1 MSRKLTPNRW
11 NWDDNSKQW
20 IFIELTEQG
29 EKYYYQV
36 EPPKEFFELTM
47 KIKELNDKLIITKD
61 PTENAKLFDEMVK
74 ISKRLQCMRKN
85 DDECKL
91 SPIY

>member
-11 NWDDNSKQW
+11 NWDGNSKRW
-20 IFIELTEQG
+20 IFIELTEEG

-36 EPPKEFFELTM
+36 EPPKEFIELTM
-47 KIKELNDKLIITKD
+47 KIKELNDKLIFTKD
-61 PTENAKLFDEMVK
+61 SEENAKLFDKMMK

-85 DDECKL
+85 EDDCKL
-91 SPIY
+91 SPNF

>member
-20 IFIELTEQG
+20 IFIELTEEG

-36 EPPKEFFELTM
+36 EPPKEFIKLTM
-47 KIKELNDKLIITKD
+47 KIKELNDKLIFTKD
-61 PTENAKLFDEMVK
+61 PEENAKLFDEMMK

-85 DDECKL
+85 DEEFKL
-91 SPIY
+91 NPIF

>member
-1 MSRKLTPNRW
+1 MSRKLTQNRW

-20 IFIELTEQG
+20 IFIELTEEG

-36 EPPKEFFELTM
+36 DPPKEFIELTM
-47 KIKELNDKLIITKD
+47 KIKELNDKLILTKD
-61 PTENAKLFDEMVK
+61 PEENAKLFDEMMK

-85 DDECKL
+85 DEECKL
-91 SPIY
+91 NPIF

>member
-1 MSRKLTPNRW
+1 MSRKFTQNRW

-20 IFIELTEQG
+20 IFIELTEEG

-36 EPPKEFFELTM
+36 DPPKEFIELTM
-47 KIKELNDKLIITKD
+47 KIKELNDKLIFTKD
-61 PTENAKLFDEMVK
+61 PEENAKLFNEMMK

-85 DDECKL
+85 DEECEL
-91 SPIY
+91 NPIF